1 MEYCQLRRRV
11 PAGQGS
17 GAATGAAASIGCHA
31 GGCQLGHP
39 GPQRLSRSALAGGA
53 VEQPFGAAEKENS
66 RRTEVVGTFPGRPAT
81 RHLMGESWRGSMTW
95 NNTAGSALHP
105 DHRAVRTLVLGNNLD
120 PGLVPVGAHLRQSH
134 GNGGGQRPGGAS
146 LCPLGIR
153 RPQLPHRCSSAA
165 PTGPAGIVDAEHI
178 VMSTALA
185 FLGCSSTEQ
194 SAGTRLAPLTSRPL
208 LAHISIDVTML
219 LHQC

>member
-1 MEYCQLRRRV
+1 MFPRDRLVEQQREPLPLVAAMLEEIRSYTPAHPGFPVAHWQGLRWNNPSERLKKGTAGAQTWWAPS
-11 PAGQGS
+11 PAGDTS
-17 GAATGAAASIGCHA
+17 SA
-31 GGCQLGHP
+31 GG
-39 GPQRLSRSALAGGA
+39 
-53 VEQPFGAAEKENS
+53 
-66 RRTEVVGTFPGRPAT
+66 
-81 RHLMGESWRGSMTW
+81 SWPGSMTW

-120 PGLVPVGAHLRQSH
+120 PGLVPVGGHLRQSH

-165 PTGPAGIVDAEHI
+165 PTGPAEIVDAEHI
-178 VMSTALA
+178 AMSTSLT
-185 FLGCSSTEQ
+185 FLGCSSAEQ

-208 LAHISIDVTML
+208 LAHINIDVTML
-219 LHQC
+219 LYQCNQ